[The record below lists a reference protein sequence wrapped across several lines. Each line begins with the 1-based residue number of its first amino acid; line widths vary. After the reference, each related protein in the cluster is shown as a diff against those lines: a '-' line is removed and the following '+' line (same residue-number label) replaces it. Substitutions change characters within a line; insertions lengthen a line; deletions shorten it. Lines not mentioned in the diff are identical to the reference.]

1 MTSKRDKVN
10 DLWHDLENLLP
21 NDLRHMGDDVKK
33 NLRVLISSSLARVN
47 VITRDEYDDQVR
59 QLARVRDSMETLE
72 ERVAALEK
80 QQSAGTEPDQK

>member
-10 DLWHDLENLLP
+10 DLWQDLENLLP

-80 QQSAGTEPDQK
+80 QQSAGTEPDQQ